1 MGSDKSNHRFSPKF
15 LTSKILSRN
24 TAEKIL
30 LFLKTQLSLD
40 DVFGL
45 WRQKHLDEPVCGSNM
60 RRHASCV
67 FQIRMKCHHCELM
80 MQSKRCQASSFG
92 NWTQTTFRGFSRGIG
107 TQYQRLCPW
116 PAVCNVIH
124 FERRHGRWSPSW
136 IESIYGMQRISCC
149 WIYHPQRRLNTIE
162 C

>member
-60 RRHASCV
+60 RRLASCV
-67 FQIRMKCHHCELM
+67 FQIRMKCHHCELI
-80 MQSKRCQASSFG
+80 MQSKRCQVSSRE
-92 NWTQTTFRGFSRGIG
+92 NSSYNTFRGFSSEIW
-107 TQYQRLCPW
+107 TQYQTKCPW

-124 FERRHGRWSPSW
+124 LETQAPAKVA
-136 IESIYGMQRISCC
+136 IVDQVN
-149 WIYHPQRRLNTIE
+149 LT
-162 C
+162 